1 MKYVNYSFSAENSK
15 VHKYTTAQGNSAR
28 CFAINNYGRF
38 ITVDFVFLGKRL
50 WPLNCLMAMICVSK
64 WQKVKATAFVFKN
77 KHAFTLTSSS

>member
-38 ITVDFVFLGKRL
+38 IIVDFVFLGKRL
-50 WPLNCLMAMICVSK
+50 
-64 WQKVKATAFVFKN
+64 
-77 KHAFTLTSSS
+77 